1 VDPSGDL
8 PAADTRRVGRWD
20 IEQVVGTV
28 AELHGRAIPP
38 LERPAAWVCR
48 FADAALVLGSAQG
61 PEVVDEHAA
70 TADGLTVVRRRSGG
84 GAVLLVPGDVL
95 WVDLLVP
102 AGDPLWRD
110 DVIGAAGWVGDLW
123 ARLLAPLLPP
133 TAPRPA
139 VHRGGLVTA
148 PWSGLVCF
156 AGLGAGEVTLGEG
169 GPKLVGV
176 SQRRTRAAARFQCAV
191 LLRWDPAR
199 LLATARLDATDRA
212 EALAAVAPR
221 AVGLAEVTGRAPGGL
236 ATALLAALPASLT

>member
-1 VDPSGDL
+1 MDSSGDGTYG
-8 PAADTRRVGRWD
+8 AARRVGRWD
-20 IEQVVGTV
+20 ISHVEGTV
-28 AELHGRAIPP
+28 ADLHERAIPQ
-38 LERPAAWVCR
+38 LERPIVWVCR
-48 FADAALVLGSAQG
+48 FIDAAVVLGSAQG
-61 PEVVDEHAA
+61 PDVVDEQVAV
-70 TADGLTVVRRRSGG
+70 ADGLTVVRRRSGG

-123 ARLLAPLLPP
+123 ADLLAPLLPP
-133 TAPRPA
+133 AAPRPV

-156 AGLGAGEVTLGEG
+156 AGIGAGEVTLGEG
-169 GPKLVGV
+169 GPKMVGV

-199 LLATARLDATDRA
+199 LLAAAQLDPADRA
-212 EALAAVAPR
+212 DALAAVLPR
-221 AVGLAEVTGRAPGGL
+221 AAGLAEVTGRGPDDL
-236 ATALLAALPASLT
+236 AGALLAALPAALP

>member
-1 VDPSGDL
+1 MDPSGDA
-8 PAADTRRVGRWD
+8 PGSRARRVGRWD
-20 IEQVVGTV
+20 ISHHVGTV

-38 LERPAAWVCR
+38 LDRPTAWVCR
-48 FADAALVLGSAQG
+48 FTDAALVLGSAQG
-61 PEVVDEHAA
+61 PDVVDEQVAA
-70 TADGLTVVRRRSGG
+70 ADGLIVVRRRSGG

-123 ARLLAPLLPP
+123 AELLAPLLPP
-133 TAPRPA
+133 AAPRPA

-199 LLATARLDATDRA
+199 LLAAARLDAADRA
-212 EALAAVAPR
+212 EALVAVGPR
-221 AVGLAEVTGRAPGGL
+221 AVGLAEVTGRAPDEL
-236 ATALLAALPASLT
+236 AAALLAALTAALT

>member
-1 VDPSGDL
+1 MDPTGNP
-8 PAADTRRVGRWD
+8 PADGARRVGRWD
-20 IEQVVGTV
+20 VEHVVGTV

-48 FADAALVLGSAQG
+48 FTDAALVLGSAQG
-61 PEVVDEHAA
+61 PDVIDEQIAA
-70 TADGLTVVRRRSGG
+70 ADGLTVVRRRSGG

-123 ARLLAPLLPP
+123 AALLAPLLPP

-139 VHRGGLVTA
+139 VHKGGLVTA

-176 SQRRTRAAARFQCAV
+176 SQRRTRSAARFQCAV

-199 LLATARLDATDRA
+199 LLAVARLDDPERA
-212 EALAAVAPR
+212 EALAAVLPR
-221 AVGLAEVTGRAPGGL
+221 AVGLAELTGRTPDDL
-236 ATALLAALPASLT
+236 AAVLLAGLPDALT

>member
-1 VDPSGDL
+1 VDPVG
-8 PAADTRRVGRWD
+8 ADPVGIVHHVGRWD
-20 IEQVVGTV
+20 LAHVDGTV
-28 AELHGRAIPP
+28 AELHGRDIPP
-38 LERPAAWVCR
+38 LERPTAWVCR
-48 FADAALVLGSAQG
+48 FTDAALVLGSAQG
-61 PEVVDEHAA
+61 PDVVDEDVAA
-70 TADGLTVVRRRSGG
+70 RDGLTLVRRRSGG

-123 ARLLAPLLPP
+123 AGLLEPLLPSS
-133 TAPRPA
+133 APRPA

-156 AGLGAGEVTLGEG
+156 AGLGAGEVTLGED

-199 LLATARLDATDRA
+199 LLASARLDAADCA
-212 EALAAVAPR
+212 EALAAVLPR
-221 AVGLAEVTGRAPGGL
+221 AVGLAEVTGRSGDDL
-236 ATALLAALPASLT
+236 ADVLLAGLPAALR

>member
-1 VDPSGDL
+1 VDPFGDT
-8 PAADTRRVGRWD
+8 PRVGRWD
-20 IEQVVGTV
+20 VAHVAGTV

-38 LERPAAWVCR
+38 LERPTAWVCR
-48 FADAALVLGSAQG
+48 FTDAALVLGSAQG
-61 PEVVDEHAA
+61 PDVVDEQVSV
-70 TADGLTVVRRRSGG
+70 ADGLTVVRRRSGG

-123 ARLLAPLLPP
+123 AGLIAPLLPP
-133 TAPRPA
+133 PAVQPA

-169 GPKLVGV
+169 GPKVVGV
-176 SQRRTRAAARFQCAV
+176 SQRRTRAVARFQCAV

-199 LLATARLDATDRA
+199 LLAAARLGLADRA
-212 EALAAVAPR
+212 EALAAVLPR
-221 AVGLAEVTGRAPGGL
+221 AVGLAEVTGRAPDELAAVLLAGL
-236 ATALLAALPASLT
+236 PAALP